1 MMLNYAEPVYRP
13 PSEAKSLI
21 FQVTL
26 GCSFNQCSFCDMY
39 RNKEYSEKTW
49 DEVKAEIDLMAKQ
62 LPDTTRIFLA
72 DGDAIN
78 ISTDYM
84 VQIVEYLYNS
94 FPKLER
100 VSCYTMPMNLLK
112 KTPEELK
119 KMREAGLKML
129 YLGIESGSDIILK
142 KITKGATAETIIRAC
157 RKAIETGFTLSC
169 IIILGLGGKTHSTEH
184 IKETARVVSASSPH
198 YLGTLTLILE
208 TGVKQEFLTK
218 FGEEFHPINDEE
230 ALIELHDLVEQID
243 VKEKMLFRA
252 NHGSNAYNIA
262 GTFPDEKNAMLKKI
276 SWLKEHPEN
285 VRPEGFRAF

>member
-119 KMREAGLKML
+119 KMHEAGLKML

-169 IIILGLGGKTHSTEH
+169 IIILGLGGKTHSKEH

>member
-13 PSEAKSLI
+13 PSEAESLI

-119 KMREAGLKML
+119 KMHEAGLKML

-169 IIILGLGGKTHSTEH
+169 IIILGLGGKTHSKEH

-262 GTFPDEKNAMLKKI
+262 GTFPDEKNAMLEKI